1 VNHGKY
7 KGLRDMAQKR
17 EADRLRISEKRK
29 KNKDVAI
36 VSPSVADVA
45 HAYADAD
52 AEKRGAQRER
62 GSRLP
67 PDWAPTEPLFAWASK
82 ERPDLDLTNT
92 VAKFRDFWKA
102 KPGRAGTKL
111 DWDATFRN
119 WVRDEKQ
126 GRQPSKNSGGHVIDD
141 ILARLVKVKRT
152 GPNNWLAC
160 CPAHEDKSPS
170 FTLHANPDGRI
181 LANCFSG
188 CSFPDIVEAVGL
200 GWEPWFPPKQSADYL
215 PPIKHAFPAADVL
228 KALADEADILCVVLH
243 DSDWGCR

>member
-1 VNHGKY
+1 VYGKVFDSIYDGTLYGNWEAIATFQQLIVLANADGIVDMTPQAIAARTSFPLDLIQRGIKFLEAPDPYSRTPGDEGRRIALIDGHRPWGWRIVNHGKY

-17 EADRLRISEKRK
+17 EADRLRISAKRK

-45 HAYADAD
+45 HAYAYADAD

-67 PDWAPTEPLFAWASK
+67 PDWAPTAPLFAWASK

-126 GRQPSKNSGGHVIDD
+126 GRQQPQKIQVDM
-141 ILARLVKVKRT
+141 
-152 GPNNWLAC
+152 
-160 CPAHEDKSPS
+160 
-170 FTLHANPDGRI
+170 
-181 LANCFSG
+181 
-188 CSFPDIVEAVGL
+188 
-200 GWEPWFPPKQSADYL
+200 
-215 PPIKHAFPAADVL
+215 
-228 KALADEADILCVVLH
+228 
-243 DSDWGCR
+243 